1 MPKSNFFQFAWKT
14 ETTPGTAE
22 SLAGSD
28 VKVVIFDDAQP
39 NVETEF
45 SSVNEVTAYGS
56 KRPGVPTISRVRF
69 SNIRYQL
76 RGPGTALAVP
86 SAVPAI
92 KQMWAAGLMKG
103 HQARLLDTNTDSIVF
118 KAGEI
123 VTFTNT
129 PAHRAI
135 VLEDVTT
142 TNGGTI
148 HVAFLTAADTAPS
161 ALADPEE
168 IVGASGQTCASNG
181 VLTAGGYAFLPSIVS
196 NDAAGFHGT
205 GILNRGGY
213 AFYMRGGL
221 SDLEWSIDIQGSI
234 IVKQDFLGGL
244 GTNPGDL
251 ALYTT
256 SIPELSVVPPRAS
269 CPHLT
274 IGGYEPECQG
284 VTIQKPNGIDTVTD
298 FNTCLGGVRFASE
311 DPQEPRLSVTVAQV
325 STATKNYFTSL
336 IGGGTEVVKLTV
348 GSAAGSTW
356 KFIFPAAQ
364 LQRMDPSSVS
374 PNRAAFDLDFLLTGT
389 ENNEIIIIQE

>member
-1 MPKSNFFQFAWKT
+1 MPKSNFFQLAWKT
-14 ETTPGTAE
+14 ESTPGTAE
-22 SLAGSD
+22 SLSGSD
-28 VKVVIFDDAQP
+28 MKVVIFDDAQP
-39 NVETEF
+39 SVDTEF
-45 SSVNEVTAYGS
+45 ASVNEVTAYGS
-56 KRPGVPTISRVRF
+56 KRPGIPTF
-69 SNIRYQL
+69 SKVSFGNVRYQL

-92 KQMWAAGLMKG
+92 KQLWNAGLMKG
-103 HQARLLDTNTDSIVF
+103 YQARRLDTNEADVVY

-129 PAHRAI
+129 PAQRGI

-148 HVAFLTAADTAPS
+148 HIAFLTAADTAP
-161 ALADPEE
+161 ANLASPEE
-168 IVGASGQTCASNG
+168 IVGESGQTCASDG
-181 VLTAGGYAFLPSIVS
+181 VLTAGGYAFLPAIIS
-196 NDAAGFHGT
+196 NDAAGSHGT

-221 SDLEWSIDIQGSI
+221 SDMEWSIDVQGSI
-234 IVKQDFLGGL
+234 IVKQDFQGAL
-244 GTNPGDL
+244 TQNPGDL

-256 SIPELSVVPPRAS
+256 TIPELSVVPPRAT

-274 IGGYEPECQG
+274 IGAYEPECQG
-284 VTIQKPNGIDTVTD
+284 VTISKPNGIDVVTD
-298 FNTCLGGVRFASE
+298 FNSCAGGSRFAAE
-311 DPQEPRLSVTVAQV
+311 DPQDPRLSVTVAQV
-325 STATKNYFTSL
+325 STGVKNYFASL
-336 IGGGTEVVKLTV
+336 IGGGTEQVKLTV

-364 LQRMDPSSVS
+364 LQRMTPSSVS